1 MTALSLGEVARRAG
15 IAASTLRR
23 WDAAGL
29 IPRDGDGAWSE
40 RDVSH
45 VRMLQGLR
53 NRGYTIAQLRD
64 GVERGTLA
72 IGYVEPATGNDQP
85 AHRTYTM
92 REAAREVGLE
102 PELLRRFIAAFG
114 LPSGI
119 TALTEPEMQLMRH
132 GARVLSSGLPLVA
145 SLQIARVYGQALA
158 MIADAEVRL
167 VHLYVHEPL
176 IRDGVPNTK
185 IAAAL
190 DGLAS
195 ELLPVSSP
203 ILDLLHQQFL
213 QHFIEQDVVGH
224 LEQEG
229 AAEARL
235 GEMHIGIAFADLAGF
250 TRLTEQEG
258 DLEAVN
264 VVERFFEQVETT
276 IPDDARVI
284 KTIGDAVMVVGSDPG
299 ALLEW
304 AVGFQQDRDER
315 PLPRIGVHCGP
326 AIFRDGDYYGA
337 EVNRAAR
344 IVTRGAGGEVVV
356 TDALRDAAELREFTL
371 HSIGAVRLKGFE
383 QPEELFVVRDPDA
396 GSRW

>member
-1 MTALSLGEVARRAG
+1 MSTLTLGEVARRAG
-15 IAASTLRR
+15 IATSTLRR
-23 WDAAGL
+23 WDGDGL
-29 IPRDGDGAWSE
+29 IPRNGDGWTE
-40 RDVSH
+40 RDASH
-45 VRMLQGLR
+45 VRLLVGLR
-53 NRGYTIAQLRD
+53 NRGYTLDQLRE
-64 GVERGTLA
+64 GVQNGTLA
-72 IGYVEPATGNDQP
+72 IGFVDPLANSDTSS
-85 AHRTYTM
+85 HRSYPM
-92 REAAREVGLE
+92 REAARELGLE

-114 LPSGI
+114 LPSGV
-119 TALTEPEMQLMRH
+119 TSLSESEMQLMRH

-176 IRDGVPNTK
+176 IRDGVPNTT

-190 DGLAS
+190 DGLATD
-195 ELLPVSSP
+195 LLPVASP

-235 GEMHIGIAFADLAGF
+235 GEMHVAIAFADLAGF

-264 VVERFFEQVETT
+264 VVERFFEQVEATL
-276 IPDDARVI
+276 PDDARVI
-284 KTIGDAVMVVGSDPG
+284 KTIGDEVMVVGSDPG

-304 AVGFQQDRDER
+304 AVRFQRARDER
-315 PLPRIGVHCGP
+315 PLPRIGVHAGP
-326 AIFRDGDYYGA
+326 AIFRDGDYYGG
-337 EVNRAAR
+337 EINRAAR
-344 IVTRGAGGEVVV
+344 IVTRGAGGEVIV
-356 TDALRDAAELREFTL
+356 TDTLRDAAELRDFTL

-383 QPEELFVVRDPDA
+383 QPEELFVVRDPA
-396 GSRW
+396 AESRW